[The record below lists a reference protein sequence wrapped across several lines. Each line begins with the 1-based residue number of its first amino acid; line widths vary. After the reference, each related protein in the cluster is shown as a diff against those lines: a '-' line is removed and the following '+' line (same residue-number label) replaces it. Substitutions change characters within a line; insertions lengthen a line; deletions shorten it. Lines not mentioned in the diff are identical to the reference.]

1 MRRRG
6 MVVLLASVLALVLLV
21 GGGLLYVRT
30 RTAREQIRALVERVL
45 AQELN
50 LPVRV
55 GSVSLSLGL
64 GSVELRHL
72 TITDRPTDTPLLE
85 ADRVRVTLA
94 LASLLG
100 GDLRVK
106 SVSIRGPRLSLEDTP
121 RLRAI
126 LGAVVARLK
135 QLSRDRE
142 GEGFPIRVEQ
152 GVITYRNAPAG
163 MSVRLAGLA
172 GRLSWPSPERAAVM
186 VTADAVQL
194 SLGGRRVSDIRLEAR
209 ARAGR
214 DVTEVEGLKLDRG
227 GSTLTLAGVIL
238 TPTEVPRV
246 ELTATGELA
255 LDELASAIGGGKGWS
270 GKLSVEGK
278 LFGEGFPRTF
288 EGRLGVL
295 DGSLAGMPAR
305 LVTAAVLLRPERLE
319 AAWLTAL
326 VGGGTLR
333 GSGFFEPGA
342 ARWRGSV
349 QLTDVDLQNLLQILG
364 PPFSLAGRATGSAEG
379 SGQGKDPAQLA
390 LRVNLSG
397 RELRLSDKER
407 RAEGELGLSARQ
419 GLLRLERFSLKRG
432 ESRLTLRGS
441 VDLRTEAVALIATGS
456 VADLAKDL
464 WPWDV
469 RGLGG
474 QFSLSGRVGHTLRKP
489 LFRGRMSV
497 KSLRFRG
504 WRADLVEGPVEAE
517 LTRLASPAL
526 RLSAGRTAATVSG
539 EMRLDQSD
547 LHLDLSADLRGRIED
562 VVAQSPT
569 DWPVAGPVVLHARL
583 GGTLSS
589 LEGGGQVEMRELRV
603 GAERLETLRATLAF
617 KGAELTIP
625 RLTAR
630 RGGVPI
636 QADAAIGASG
646 RYRFSVL
653 PVTLDLSTLP
663 ELGALG
669 ARGNAVLRLRGAGQ
683 WSDPRVEGEIALAD
697 AGFRDIE
704 VGNGSA
710 RFTLNG
716 KQWLWD
722 LSLAHG
728 LKARGALPLALSG
741 PVRAELTATNLDLMP
756 FLPGVRA
763 SVLFPLT
770 ARTDGSATFRG
781 TLPGLRDLSGLIELT
796 ALRGEAAGV
805 AWRARDAVRLELK
818 AGTLRFESLD
828 LVGSD
833 LAVAIKGSIRPGE
846 RTDLALSGHVPFPIV
861 GPWVPPLAAVRGTP
875 EGRLSLAGPP
885 DNVRVAGRADLTH
898 VDVKLKALP
907 VWITVGQGDVR
918 FDTDSIQY
926 AIREG
931 AAGGGRLEGQGAARR
946 QDGFWGHMVDF
957 KLDKAQLEQIYDQ
970 LRTERRWASGD
981 LFVRGSLAFDAS
993 PGQAVLPT
1001 LHGRLAVTLEGG
1013 SLARYPAL
1021 VRIFGLLGTPAQPFR
1036 LPDLTRERMPYRRLS
1051 ADFSVKDG
1059 VMETRDLVLDSE
1071 VVRVSAV
1078 GTVRLADQHVNL
1090 DLAVRPLQVLEQ
1102 GIRKIPLLGRLLPQ
1116 EQSLVVAYFD
1126 MEGPWADPSIS
1137 MAPVKSLSQTVVDIL
1152 LLLLRAPERVISPS
1166 R

>member
-1 MRRRG
+1 ML
-6 MVVLLASVLALVLLV
+6 LLASVLVLVLV
-21 GGGLLYVRT
+21 VAGGLLYVRT
-30 RTAREQIRALVERVL
+30 RTAREQVRALVEQVMTS
-45 AQELN
+45 ELG

-55 GSVSLSLGL
+55 RSASLSLGV
-64 GSVELRHL
+64 GSVELRRL
-72 TITDRPTDTPLLE
+72 IITDPTTDAPLLE

-106 SVSIRGPRLSLEDTP
+106 SVTIRGPRLSLEDTP
-121 RLRAI
+121 HLRAI
-126 LGAVVARLK
+126 LRAVVARLK

-152 GVITYRNAPAG
+152 GAVTYGNPAAG
-163 MSVRLAGLA
+163 VSVRLAGLSA
-172 GRLSWPSPERAAVM
+172 RLSWPSPERAAV
-186 VTADAVQL
+186 VVKADAIQL
-194 SLGGRRVSDIRLEAR
+194 NLGGRGLGDIRLDAQAR
-209 ARAGR
+209 VGR
-214 DVTEVEGLKLDRG
+214 DVTLVERLKLDRG
-227 GSTLTLAGVIL
+227 GSTLTLTGVIL

-255 LDELASAIGGGKGWS
+255 LDELASAVSGGKGWS
-270 GKLSVEGK
+270 GKLSVGGK

-288 EGRLGVL
+288 EGSLGIL

-319 AAWLTAL
+319 AASLSAL
-326 VGGGTLR
+326 IGGGALR

-342 ARWRGSV
+342 ARWRGSI
-349 QLTDVDLQNLLQILG
+349 QLTDVDVKDLLQILD
-364 PPFSLAGRATGSAEG
+364 PPFSLTGRATGSAEG

-390 LRVNLSG
+390 LRVKLTG

-407 RAEGELGLSARQ
+407 RAEGELELSARQ
-419 GLLRLERFSLKRG
+419 GLLRVERFSLGRG
-432 ESRLTLRGS
+432 ESRLALRGS
-441 VDLRTEAVALIATGS
+441 VDLRTEAVALIATGT

-469 RGLGG
+469 KGLGG
-474 QFSLSGRVGHTLRKP
+474 RFSLSGRVGQTLRKP

-504 WRADLVEGPVEAE
+504 WRADLVEGAVEAE
-517 LTRLASPAL
+517 PARLASPAL

-539 EMRLDQSD
+539 EMRLGQKD
-547 LHLDLSADLRGRIED
+547 LHLDLSADLKGRIED
-562 VVAQSPT
+562 VMAQSET
-569 DWPVAGPVVLHARL
+569 DWPVAGPVVLHTRL

-589 LEGGGQVEMRELRV
+589 LKGGGQVEMKELRV
-603 GAERLETLRATLAF
+603 GAERLETVRATLAF

-630 RGGVPI
+630 RSGVPI
-636 QADAAIGASG
+636 QADAAIDVSG

-653 PVTLDLSTLP
+653 PVSLDLRTLP
-663 ELGALG
+663 GWAALG
-669 ARGNAVLRLRGAGQ
+669 ARGNAVLRLGGAGQ
-683 WSDPRVEGEIALAD
+683 WPDPRVEGELALAD
-697 AGFRDIE
+697 AVFRDIE

-710 RFTLNG
+710 RFTLDG

-741 PVRAELTATNLDLMP
+741 PMRAELAATNLDLMP
-756 FLPGVRA
+756 FLPRLQA

-781 TLPGLRDLSGLIELT
+781 ALPGLRDLSGRIELT
-796 ALRGEAAGV
+796 ALRGEAGGV
-805 AWRARDAVRLELK
+805 AWRARDTARLELK

-846 RTDLALSGHVPFPIV
+846 RTDLALSGHAPFPIL
-861 GPWVPPLAAVRGTP
+861 GPWVPRLAAFRGAP
-875 EGRLSLAGPP
+875 EVWLSLAGPP

-907 VWITVGQGDVR
+907 IWITVGKGDVK
-918 FDTDSIQY
+918 FDNDSIQY

-931 AAGGGRLEGQGAARR
+931 AAGGGRLEGQGTGRR
-946 QDGFWGHMVDF
+946 RDGFWGHTVDF
-957 KLDKAQLEQIYDQ
+957 KLDKAQLEPIYDQ
-970 LRTERRWASGD
+970 LQTERRWASGD
-981 LFVRGSLAFDAS
+981 LFLRGSLAFDAA
-993 PGQAVLPT
+993 PGQALLPT
-1001 LHGRLAVTLEGG
+1001 VQGRVALTLEGG

-1021 VRIFGLLGTPAQPFR
+1021 LRIFGLLGTLAQPFR
-1036 LPDLTRERMPYRRLS
+1036 LPDLTRERMPYRRIS

-1059 VMETRDLVLDSE
+1059 VMETKNLVLDSE

-1078 GTVRLADQHVNL
+1078 GTVRLADQRVNL

-1116 EQSLVVAYFD
+1116 EQSLVVVYFD

-1137 MAPVKSLSQTVVDIL
+1137 VAPVKSLSETVVDIL
-1152 LLLLRAPERVISPS
+1152 LLLLRAPERVLSPS